1 MVATLHRRARRVYTA
16 FPFDCNDGLAMFLQ
30 VENLLAPAEVQ
41 AIADIA
47 RQAKFIDGKL
57 SNPHNVTKDNVIG
70 DTNDPLAR
78 KAAQIA
84 LTALQRSEEAKNFA
98 FPRRVAVPTLCRY
111 EVGMKYGAHIDSA
124 FLPVGPQ
131 PLRSDVSC
139 TIFIANPA
147 DYQGGELLIHLG
159 TEVTRIKGNAGSAV
173 FYPSTRVHQVTPISS
188 GERLVMITFIESQ
201 IPDEM
206 QRDLLYALREVQ
218 ALEGLKMD
226 WGNRTQLEYVVAN
239 LLRMWSR

>member
-1 MVATLHRRARRVYTA
+1 
-16 FPFDCNDGLAMFLQ
+16 MFLQ

-41 AIADIA
+41 AIAEIA

-57 SNPHNVTKDNVIG
+57 SNPHNINKDNVIG
-70 DTNDPLAR
+70 DNNDPLP
-78 KAAQIA
+78 Q
-84 LTALQRSEEAKNFA
+84 
-98 FPRRVAVPTLCRY
+98 RVAVPTLTRY
-111 EVGMKYGAHIDSA
+111 EAGMKYGAHIDAA

-139 TIFIANPA
+139 TIFISNPA

-173 FYPSTRVHQVTPISS
+173 FYPSTRVHQVTPVSS
-188 GERLVMITFIESQ
+188 GKRLVMITFIESQ
-201 IPDEM
+201 IPDET
-206 QRDLLYALREVQ
+206 QRDLLYALGEVR

-226 WGNRTQLEYVVAN
+226 WGSRTQLEYVIAN